1 MIAAALAL
9 VLACAPKLDPGVA
22 APAGPLTVVYS
33 GNVDGDIEPC
43 G

>member
-1 MIAAALAL
+1 VIVALATL
-9 VLACAPKLDPGVA
+9 LCACAPKLDPTA
-22 APAGPLTVVYS
+22 SSPAGPLTVVYS